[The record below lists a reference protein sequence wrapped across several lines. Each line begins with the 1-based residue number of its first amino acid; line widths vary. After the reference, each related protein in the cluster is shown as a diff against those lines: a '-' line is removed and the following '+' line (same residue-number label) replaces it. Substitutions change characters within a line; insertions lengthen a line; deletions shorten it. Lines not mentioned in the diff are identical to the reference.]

1 MTEFGVRELRR
12 FVGNPN
18 AFAFQQEDGGYT
30 PSRHPIRDS
39 DLKFHLQGEV
49 TLGTYVNVD
58 DTARFI
64 CFDVDTGDDAMVL
77 ANRICLGLQNMGVL
91 PMFTGIEFSGR
102 KGYHVW
108 VLLSDFVPAHELRAL
123 GRSVLALADVE
134 CEVFPK
140 QDAARDLGNL
150 VKLPGGKHR
159 VSGMPSEWIG
169 PVPKPMP
176 VSRWTETIVPN
187 LPVELAGRRVGGG
200 ASERFPCM
208 DAILT
213 EGCHEGGRNN
223 QLFHLATMLRRAGL
237 THEYVVQVIES
248 VNEKGDPL
256 DPYELEQMLQSAENS
271 GPLCDQLPKDRQ
283 CGELCIRAKTSGLYT
298 RPRQL
303 RNGAVG
309 ENVVVTILGHT
320 DNIVELGHDDL
331 EQAKGVLRE
340 RETG

>member
-1 MTEFGVRELRR
+1 MNATQLRR
-12 FVGNPN
+12 CVGNPD
-18 AFAFQQEDGGYT
+18 AFAIQNDDGSYT
-30 PSRHPIRDS
+30 PHRTVLTD
-39 DLKFHLQGEV
+39 DMLEEHLAMND
-49 TLGTYVNVD
+49 TIGTYVNVGS
-58 DTARFI
+58 TARFI
-64 CFDVDTGDDAMVL
+64 CFDVDTGDDAAAQAELVVNGL
-77 ANRICLGLQNMGVL
+77 AKMGV
-91 PMFTGIEFSGR
+91 PTPFIGIEFSGR

-108 VLLSDFVPAHELRAL
+108 VTLTGFVEAHQLRAL

-140 QDAARDLGNL
+140 QDVARDLGNL

-159 VSGMPSEWIG
+159 VSGMPSEWVG
-169 PVPKPMP
+169 REPKPMP

-200 ASERFPCM
+200 ATERFPCM

-213 EGCHEGGRNN
+213 DGAQEGSRNN
-223 QLFHLATMLRRAGL
+223 QLFHVATMLRRAGL

-256 DPYELEQMLQSAENS
+256 DPYELETILAAAENS
-271 GPLCDQLPKDRQ
+271 GPICDQLPSERQ
-283 CGELCIRAKTSGLYT
+283 CGDLCIKAKTSGLYT

-303 RNGAVG
+303 RNAAVG
-309 ENVVVTILGHT
+309 ENVVVTVVGHT

-331 EQAKGVLRE
+331 EQAKGVLRD
-340 RETG
+340 GS